1 MSYYYVIITVR
12 IGRLENKRPLIVIVA
27 HEGCIIA
34 NCGAGIPSVWLFL
47 TPHTGHVISRMSSG
61 SFTTQVPTKRY
72 CRHLLGIKDQKKLKV
87 YNDLLGRLYI
97 YHN

>member
-47 TPHTGHVISRMSSG
+47 TPHIRVTWYRACPVA
-61 SFTTQVPTKRY
+61 V
-72 CRHLLGIKDQKKLKV
+72 LLLKCPLNATV
-87 YNDLLGRLYI
+87 AI
-97 YHN
+97 YLA